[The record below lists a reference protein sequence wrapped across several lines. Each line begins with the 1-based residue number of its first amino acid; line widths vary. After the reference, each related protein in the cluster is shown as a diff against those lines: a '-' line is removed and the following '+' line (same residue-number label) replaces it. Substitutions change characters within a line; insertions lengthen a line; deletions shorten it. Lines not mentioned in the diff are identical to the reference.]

1 MVEKGAEPLDP
12 IEGGDLLGVFAGV
25 FRFPETCD
33 VRRHV
38 ATNTASPSNNAL
50 GKLDVAQQTCI

>member
-1 MVEKGAEPLDP
+1 MVERGAEPLDP

-33 VRRHV
+33 VRR
-38 ATNTASPSNNAL
+38 ATACHDKYGIP
-50 GKLDVAQQTCI
+50 VQQYSGQT